1 MNLQEI
7 IEVDKVY
14 IHGLTHRIT
23 RDQLVLSLE
32 DLMKCD
38 VDEVIYGVD
47 PTIAMVTFSE
57 AIGKISSQQ

>member
-1 MNLQEI
+1 M
-7 IEVDKVY
+7 Y
-14 IHGLTHRIT
+14 IHGLTPRIT

-38 VDEVIYGVD
+38 VEVIYGVD

-57 AIGKISSQQ
+57 AIGENYLQQ